1 MSYVKIYKINDK
13 DKDIFKSK
21 MDELYQLYGTNS
33 LAQKIG
39 VVPSAIN
46 HWINGE
52 RMPNSENIAKILKE
66 FNLELEDIG
75 AKCREV
81 ERTPFDYT
89 IDKLLKENGLKQKDL
104 ADAIDVTDSSIS
116 KYCSGER
123 IPKVDVIK
131 KIADYFDV
139 SIDYLLTGVS
149 AETDIAI
156 NIGFNND
163 EYKKLEELKVL
174 SDKQKYIGS
183 LFKVESKI
191 PTELDIFKYILLNKD
206 FLKDFRNNISEYL
219 NLENERNRYNNL
231 PGSDRKKVKEKFD
244 NDEGK
249 IRTDLSIEFLK
260 FYDSYLKTIKTTN
273 NKNMKQNKRKN
284 K

>member
-1 MSYVKIYKINDK
+1 MKIYKINDK

>member
-1 MSYVKIYKINDK
+1 MKIYKISN
-13 DKDIFKSK
+13 KDIFKSK

-39 VVPSAIN
+39 VLPGAIN
-46 HWINGE
+46 HWLNGK
-52 RMPNSENIAKILKE
+52 RTASSENIAKILKE
-66 FNLELEDIG
+66 FNLKLEDIG
-75 AKCREV
+75 AKCIEV

-89 IDKLLKENGLKQKDL
+89 IDKLLKENDLQQKDL
-104 ADAIDVTDSSIS
+104 ADAIDVSAGSIS
-116 KYCSGER
+116 KYRSGER
-123 IPKVDVIK
+123 IPKVDVLT

-183 LFKVESKI
+183 LFKVESEI

-206 FLKDFRNNISEYL
+206 FLKDFRNNVSEYL
-219 NLENERNRYNNL
+219 KLENERNRYNNL

-244 NDEGK
+244 NDEEK
-249 IRTDLSIEFLK
+249 IRTDLSVEFLK

>member
-1 MSYVKIYKINDK
+1 MKIYKISN
-13 DKDIFKSK
+13 KDIFKSK

-39 VVPSAIN
+39 VLPGAIN
-46 HWINGE
+46 HWLNGK
-52 RMPNSENIAKILKE
+52 RTASSENIAKILKE
-66 FNLELEDIG
+66 FNLKLEDIG
-75 AKCREV
+75 AKCIEV

-89 IDKLLKENGLKQKDL
+89 IDKLLKENDLQQKDL
-104 ADAIDVTDSSIS
+104 PDAIDVSAGPIS
-116 KYCSGER
+116 KYRSGER
-123 IPKVDVIK
+123 IPKVDALT

-183 LFKVESKI
+183 LFKVESEI

-206 FLKDFRNNISEYL
+206 FLKDFRNNVSEYL
-219 NLENERNRYNNL
+219 KLENERNRYNNL

-244 NDEGK
+244 NDEEK
-249 IRTDLSIEFLK
+249 IRTDLSVEFLK
-260 FYDSYLKTIKTTN
+260 FYDSYLKTIKTSN

>member
-1 MSYVKIYKINDK
+1 MKIYKISN
-13 DKDIFKSK
+13 KDIFKSK

-39 VVPSAIN
+39 VLPGAIN
-46 HWINGE
+46 HWLNGK
-52 RMPNSENIAKILKE
+52 RTASSENIAKILKE
-66 FNLELEDIG
+66 FNLKLEDIG
-75 AKCREV
+75 AKCIEV

-89 IDKLLKENGLKQKDL
+89 IDKLLKENDLQQKDL
-104 ADAIDVTDSSIS
+104 ADAIDVSAGSIS
-116 KYCSGER
+116 KYRSGER
-123 IPKVDVIK
+123 IPKVDALT

-174 SDKQKYIGS
+174 SDKQKYIVS
-183 LFKVESKI
+183 LFKVESEI

-206 FLKDFRNNISEYL
+206 FLKDFRNNVSEYL
-219 NLENERNRYNNL
+219 KLENERNRYNNL

-244 NDEGK
+244 NDEEK
-249 IRTDLSIEFLK
+249 IRTDLSVEFLK

>member
-1 MSYVKIYKINDK
+1 
-13 DKDIFKSK
+13 

-39 VVPSAIN
+39 VLPGAIN
-46 HWINGE
+46 HWLNGK
-52 RMPNSENIAKILKE
+52 RTASSENIAKILKE
-66 FNLELEDIG
+66 FNLKLEDIG
-75 AKCREV
+75 AKCIEV

-89 IDKLLKENGLKQKDL
+89 IDKLLKENDLQQKDL
-104 ADAIDVTDSSIS
+104 ADAIDVSAGSIS
-116 KYCSGER
+116 KYRSGER
-123 IPKVDVIK
+123 IPKVDALT

-183 LFKVESKI
+183 LFKVESEI

-206 FLKDFRNNISEYL
+206 FLKDFRNNVSEYL
-219 NLENERNRYNNL
+219 KLENERNRYNNL

-244 NDEGK
+244 NDEEK
-249 IRTDLSIEFLK
+249 NRTDLSVEFLK

>member
-1 MSYVKIYKINDK
+1 MKIYKISN
-13 DKDIFKSK
+13 KDIFKSK

-39 VVPSAIN
+39 VLPGAIN
-46 HWINGE
+46 HWLNGK
-52 RMPNSENIAKILKE
+52 RTASSENIAKILKE
-66 FNLELEDIG
+66 FNLKLEDIG
-75 AKCREV
+75 AKCIEV

-89 IDKLLKENGLKQKDL
+89 IDKLLKENDLQQKDL
-104 ADAIDVTDSSIS
+104 ADAIDVSAGSIS
-116 KYCSGER
+116 KYRSGER
-123 IPKVDVIK
+123 IPKVDALT

-183 LFKVESKI
+183 LFKVESEI

-206 FLKDFRNNISEYL
+206 FLKDFRNNVSEYL
-219 NLENERNRYNNL
+219 KLENERNRYNNL

-244 NDEGK
+244 NDEEK
-249 IRTDLSIEFLK
+249 IRTDLSVEFLK

>member
-1 MSYVKIYKINDK
+1 MKIYKIK

-33 LAQKIG
+33 VAQKIG
-39 VVPSAIN
+39 IVPSAIN
-46 HWINGE
+46 HWLNGK
-52 RMPNSENIAKILKE
+52 RTASSENIAKILKE
-66 FNLELEDIG
+66 FNLKLEDIG
-75 AKCREV
+75 AKCIEV
-81 ERTPFDYT
+81 ERTPLDYT
-89 IDKLLKENGLKQKDL
+89 IDKLLKENGLQQKTL
-104 ADAIDVTDSSIS
+104 ADAIDVSESSIS
-116 KYCSGER
+116 KYRTGER
-123 IPKVDVIK
+123 KPKVDVLT

-183 LFKVESKI
+183 LFKVESEI

-206 FLKDFRNNISEYL
+206 FLKDFRNNVSEYL
-219 NLENERNRYNNL
+219 KLENERNRYNNL
-231 PGSDRKKVKEKFD
+231 PGSDRKKVKGKFD

>member
-1 MSYVKIYKINDK
+1 MKIYKINDK

-33 LAQKIG
+33 LVQKIG

>member
-1 MSYVKIYKINDK
+1 MKIYKIN

-21 MDELYQLYGTNS
+21 MDELYQLYGTNI

-46 HWINGE
+46 HWLNRKLESSSE
-52 RMPNSENIAKILKE
+52 RTPNSENIAKILKE
-66 FNLELEDIG
+66 FNLKLEDIG

-81 ERTPFDYT
+81 ETTPFDSI
-89 IDKLLKENGLKQKDL
+89 IDKLLKENDLKQKDL
-104 ADAIDVTDSSIS
+104 ADAIDVSNSSIS
-116 KYCSGER
+116 RYRTGER
-123 IPKVDVIK
+123 IPRIDVLT
-131 KIADYFDV
+131 KIADYFNV

-183 LFKVESKI
+183 LFKIESKI
-191 PTELDIFKYILLNKD
+191 PTELDIFKYILLSKE

-219 NLENERNRYNNL
+219 NLENERNRYNNS
-231 PGSDRKKVKEKFD
+231 PGSDKEKVREKFD

-249 IRTDLSIEFLK
+249 IRTDLSIKFLK
-260 FYDSYLKTIKTTN
+260 LYDNYIKEIP
-273 NKNMKQNKRKN
+273 NKENMKQKRKN

>member
-1 MSYVKIYKINDK
+1 MKIYKISN
-13 DKDIFKSK
+13 KDIFKSK

-39 VVPSAIN
+39 VLPGAIN
-46 HWINGE
+46 HWLNGK
-52 RMPNSENIAKILKE
+52 RTASSENIAKILKE
-66 FNLELEDIG
+66 FNLKLEDIG
-75 AKCREV
+75 AKCIEV

-89 IDKLLKENGLKQKDL
+89 IDKLLKENDLQQKDL
-104 ADAIDVTDSSIS
+104 ADAIDVSAGSIS
-116 KYCSGER
+116 KYRSGER
-123 IPKVDVIK
+123 IPKVDALT

-139 SIDYLLTGVS
+139 CIDYLLTGVS
-149 AETDIAI
+149 AEADIAT

-174 SDKQKYIGS
+174 SDKQKYIVS
-183 LFKVESKI
+183 LFKVESEI

-206 FLKDFRNNISEYL
+206 FLKDFRNNVSEYL
-219 NLENERNRYNNL
+219 KLENERNRYNNL

-244 NDEGK
+244 NDEEK
-249 IRTDLSIEFLK
+249 IRTDLSVEFLK